1 MCGRYNLRH
10 APAEVAEFLQA
21 QREPGLE
28 FGPRYNIAPTQPIVA
43 ARREEDGRRV
53 LTRLR
58 WGLIPS
64 WADDPNS
71 GPQLINARAETVAT
85 KPAFRSAFRRRRCLI
100 PASGFYEWRREGG
113 TKQPFHIHRRDEG
126 LFCFAGLWEQW
137 EKGSRDVESAAII
150 TTQANP
156 LLRPIHDRM
165 PVILRPDQFTV
176 WLSTE
181 IDPAA
186 LRELLVPYSGDELE
200 ADPISDRVNNVRNDS
215 PECLRSI
222 PSDTTLWSSDETD
235 A

>member
-1 MCGRYNLRH
+1 
-10 APAEVAEFLQA
+10 
-21 QREPGLE
+21 
-28 FGPRYNIAPTQPIVA
+28 
-43 ARREEDGRRV
+43 
-53 LTRLR
+53 
-58 WGLIPS
+58 
-64 WADDPNS
+64 
-71 GPQLINARAETVAT
+71 
-85 KPAFRSAFRRRRCLI
+85 
-100 PASGFYEWRREGG
+100 
-113 TKQPFHIHRRDEG
+113 
-126 LFCFAGLWEQW
+126 
-137 EKGSRDVESAAII
+137 
-150 TTQANP
+150 
-156 LLRPIHDRM
+156 M